1 MGAVEETK
9 RPHGD
14 RLTKLLVIIAGA
26 LVLAI
31 IGLGAFFLGRESKSE
46 AQPISSSA
54 TGDFDYSLLN
64 QIRQVLGKEY
74 VKQENLDDQA
84 LFEAAING
92 MLGLLNDKGT
102 YYITP
107 EDFQT
112 DTTLTGSFEGIGA
125 TVAAQN
131 NEIVIVAPI
140 KDTAAERAGLKS
152 GDVILAVD
160 GESTKGWTVEKTV
173 LRIRGPRGTQ
183 VTLSI
188 RHADGKTE
196 DYKLTRQTVQVET
209 VTTQPPG
216 GSLKDANGATVTG
229 IAYVH
234 IREFSRRTAQELEQA
249 VKEQV
254 SAGAKALIIDVR
266 SNPGGLLSTTI
277 SAADEFLDN
286 GNIVIQRGRDG
297 NETAYAAKSGQI
309 VPANMPIVIIQNRFS
324 ASAAE
329 VLAAAL
335 QDNGRATVVGEKSFG
350 KGTVNTAR
358 ELGNGGA
365 IYVSI
370 ATWLTPRGALLDNVG
385 VVPDIEV
392 QRTDEDIDLR
402 RDPEVA
408 KAVEILRNQ
417 ARVP

>member
-1 MGAVEETK
+1 MEESKKT
-9 RPHGD
+9 RGD
-14 RLTKLLVIIAGA
+14 RLTKLLVILAGG

-31 IGLGAFFLGRESKSE
+31 IALGAFFVGRESKSE
-46 AQPISSSA
+46 ARPISSAAS
-54 TGDFDYSLLN
+54 GDFDYSLLN
-64 QIRQVLGKEY
+64 QIRQVLGKDY

-102 YYITP
+102 YYMTP

-125 TVAAQN
+125 TVSAQN
-131 NEIVIVAPI
+131 NEIVIVSPI
-140 KDTAAERAGLKS
+140 KDTAAEKAGLKS

-183 VTLSI
+183 VTISI

-196 DYKLTRQTVQVET
+196 DYKLTRQTVQVESVST
-209 VTTQPPG
+209 LPPG
-216 GSLKDANGATVTG
+216 GSLKDASGNAVSG

-234 IREFSRRTAQELEQA
+234 IREFSRRTPQELEQA
-249 VKEQV
+249 VKEQI
-254 SAGAKALIIDVR
+254 SQGAKSLIIDVR
-266 SNPGGLLSTTI
+266 SNPGGLLNTTI
-277 SAADEFLDN
+277 QSADEFLDN
-286 GNIVIQRGRDG
+286 GNIVIQRDGSGR
-297 NETAYAAKSGQI
+297 ETAYTARNGQI
-309 VPANMPIVIIQNRFS
+309 IPANMPIVLLQNRYS
-324 ASAAE
+324 ASASE

-335 QDNGRATVVGEKSFG
+335 QDNGRATIIGEKSFG

-358 ELGNGGA
+358 ELDNGGA
-365 IYVSI
+365 VYVSI
-370 ATWLTPRGALLDNVG
+370 ANWLTPKGALIDNVG

-392 QRTDEDIDLR
+392 KRTDEDIDLR

-408 KAVEILRNQ
+408 KAIEVLRGM
-417 ARVP
+417 AKAP